1 MPSAPSRNCVTR
13 RTLPTRVPLGK
24 GHNFRAIARRIEN
37 DLLPR
42 WGATDITKLTEH
54 DLNDWIEDDYR
65 VEDTEATVKLYGRQ
79 PRGKDRQK
87 VWKKPGVTTLGNL
100 DHALLHVWQ
109 EAVADK
115 IVDRRHRPTIDK
127 ALGEDGEPR
136 AFIDAAGVQA
146 VANVM
151 TDDWIINRER
161 DNHPA
166 HSPDMRRMLRT
177 YIAMIATTGIR
188 AGLEAKRVQIGHVKF
203 LTQHGRP
210 VILIRVFKHQGKHRE
225 PRSVIVYEG
234 TDQPFKI
241 RRLLREHI
249 EWRRSQGATDRDDLF
264 AWPDRSHPTFRDV
277 LDTVLSKANALTDP
291 MTDEKRVAYS
301 FRHYFATKLIERNL
315 SVAQIAEWLGTS
327 SAMIEKHYDKVPER
341 AECLSAE
348 RRLDRNGDRSISRSL
363 ADTGR

>member
-1 MPSAPSRNCVTR
+1 MT
-13 RTLPTRVPLGK
+13 LGK

-327 SAMIEKHYDKVPER
+327 SAMIEKHYNKYLNER
-341 AECLSAE
+341 NAYLLNGVSIEMAIDPFPDPWRTPADDE
-348 RRLDRNGDRSISRSL
+348 LDELVDREPL
-363 ADTGR
+363 QK